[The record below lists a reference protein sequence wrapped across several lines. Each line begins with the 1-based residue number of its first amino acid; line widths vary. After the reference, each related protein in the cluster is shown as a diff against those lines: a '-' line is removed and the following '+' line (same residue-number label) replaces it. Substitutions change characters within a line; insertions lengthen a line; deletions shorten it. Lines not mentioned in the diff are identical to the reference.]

1 MCFCYFAWRY
11 HVHSFSGCLCLCATR
26 TRTAL
31 STTSQR
37 RRRSAKHVL
46 TSSWCRLNRVIHE
59 ISWAVH
65 WKTRNGFFISQ
76 LHRHRMNT
84 CFVTSQCIGC
94 SLHCLRRLQRF
105 PKPSTFQC
113 QIPDWQESCILRSTN
128 WLELALPVDPA
139 VAKSASRSWVY
150 LAVPAVLPALFS
162 CIRMQ
167 MIQDDLIWFNDSKI
181 IRAWSS

>member
-65 WKTRNGFFISQ
+65 WKTRNGIFISL

-128 WLELALPVDPA
+128 WLELALSPLIPRWLSQHREA
-139 VAKSASRSWVY
+139 EFTSQFQRFC
-150 LAVPAVLPALFS
+150 LPCLVTFG
-162 CIRMQ
+162 CRWFK
-167 MIQDDLIWFNDSKI
+167 MIWYDSMI
-181 IRAWSS
+181 PR